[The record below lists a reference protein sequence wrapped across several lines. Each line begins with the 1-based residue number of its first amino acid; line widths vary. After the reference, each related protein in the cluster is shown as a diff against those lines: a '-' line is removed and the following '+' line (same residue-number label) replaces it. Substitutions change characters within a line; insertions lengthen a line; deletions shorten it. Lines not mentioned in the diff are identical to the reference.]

1 MTEVI
6 ALSLNAVSRIIEPG
20 SVSQMVAIKPTKYI
34 WANGKLVDWNDAK
47 VHVLTHGLHYG
58 TGIFEGI
65 RCYETKLGPAVFR
78 LKDHLDR
85 LEASAKIL
93 NMKLPYT
100 ESELA
105 RAIKEVISQN
115 DLKSCYIRPIAFFGV
130 SGIGVNPVGYPV
142 DVFIAAFDFGAYL
155 GEEGLKNG
163 IRVATS
169 SWRRIS
175 PASLATLGK
184 ICGHY
189 VNSALAI
196 TEAKA
201 GGYDEAIL
209 LNEDNFVAEGS
220 GENIFIVKD
229 DVIKTPPISAGIL
242 PGITR
247 DTVITLA
254 RNEEF
259 VVQETNITRS
269 ELYVA
274 DEVFMT
280 GTAAEITPIKEIDQR
295 PVGTGRPGPVTKRL
309 QAKFWKVVRGEDER
323 YHKWLDFVEER

>member
-1 MTEVI
+1 
-6 ALSLNAVSRIIEPG
+6 
-20 SVSQMVAIKPTKYI
+20 MVAINPTKYI
-34 WANGKLVDWNDAK
+34 WANGRLIDWADAK
-47 VHVLTHGLHYG
+47 IHVLTHGLHYG

-65 RCYETKLGPAVFR
+65 RCYDTKLGPAIFR
-78 LKDHLDR
+78 LKDHLER
-85 LEASAKIL
+85 FESSARIL
-93 NMKLPYT
+93 NMKIPYSI
-100 ESELA
+100 SELDD
-105 RAIKEVISQN
+105 AIKNLV
-115 DLKSCYIRPIAFFGV
+115 LKNELKACYIRPIAFFGV
-130 SGIGVNPVGYPV
+130 SGIGVNPTGYPV

-163 IRVATS
+163 IKVATS

-175 PASLATLGK
+175 PASLATMGK

-220 GENIFIVKD
+220 GENIFVVKNET
-229 DVIKTPPISAGIL
+229 IKTPPFSAGIL

-247 DTVITLA
+247 DTIITLA
-254 RNEEF
+254 QNEEF
-259 VVQETNITRS
+259 PVIEANITRS

-280 GTAAEITPIKEIDQR
+280 GTAAEITPIREIDQR
-295 PVGTGRPGPVTKRL
+295 PVGSGKPGPVTKRL
-309 QAKFWKVVRGEDER
+309 QAKFWKVVKGEDER
-323 YHKWLDFVEER
+323 YKKWLDLVEER